1 MYIHVNL
8 NRVVIDV
15 TEDIRYVGRNATTGM
30 KVLVRDK
37 SEAIGVMGS
46 DLVIRP
52 LVSSALAPDFYTV
65 EEAIPVSV
73 IPEDYEPGKYT
84 YNNGKFEFYEGV
96 IPKDAEELTKEMN
109 SLDKKVEEAVKAVF
123 PEWDPNGYSYFAG
136 EKVSYKDS
144 FYRCIQNHTSQSD
157 WAPDVAVSLW
167 VEMSDPSEEWPE
179 WKQPAGAHDAYNK
192 GDKVSHNSKHWTSSV
207 DSNVWEPGVYGWD
220 ESELS

>member
-15 TEDIRYVGRNATTGM
+15 TEDIGYVGRNATTGK
-30 KVLVRDK
+30 KVLIKDK
-37 SEAIGVMGS
+37 AEAIGVMGS

-52 LVSSALAPDFYTV
+52 LVSSSLTADFYTV
-65 EEAIPVSV
+65 EDVIPVSA
-73 IPEDYEPGKYT
+73 IPEDYESGKYT
-84 YNNGKFEFYEGV
+84 YNNGEFELYDGV
-96 IPKDAEELTKEMN
+96 VPKDTEELTKEMN
-109 SLDKKVEEAVKAVF
+109 SLDKMVEEAVKAVF

-136 EKVSYKDS
+136 EKVSYNDS

-167 VEMSDPSEEWPE
+167 VEMSDPAEEWPE
-179 WKQPAGAHDAYNK
+179 WKQPVGAHDAYNT
-192 GDKVSHNSKHWTSSV
+192 GDKVSHNSKHWISSA

-220 ESELS
+220 EA